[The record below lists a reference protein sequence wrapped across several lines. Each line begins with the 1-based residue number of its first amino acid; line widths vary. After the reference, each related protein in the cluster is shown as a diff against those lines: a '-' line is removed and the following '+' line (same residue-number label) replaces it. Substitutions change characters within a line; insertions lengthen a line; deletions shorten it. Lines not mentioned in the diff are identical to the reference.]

1 MQLTF
6 KQGIV
11 RQQQTGTGSPAFLQK
26 TPSGIN
32 VIVSPDPLV
41 VTLAHGSV
49 DYLHQES
56 SPVTNAWPGP
66 FPSSNDYWLYID
78 IDILTGTR
86 TFGKIT
92 KAPTVSGTAPAHPT
106 PQINDHWFDPVKY
119 IMKYWNGTGWIE
131 VIRVFVAQL
140 ENGSILT
147 QYPLGSSVG
156 LNIASRSGFIIFDD
170 EEHPVKKFDR
180 FNRGKFITTETPLAS
195 QFARITNYRLE
206 GSITTAQAIEPIAK
220 YNTVTLHGPG
230 QIVVAK
236 NTDIH
241 HPAIGVA
248 SEDMHTGEVRSYI
261 ISGYIAEDTWNWTA
275 APGTPLFVSPNGLL
289 TLTVPQSDSIQQ
301 VAIIIDSKTI
311 FVSIQRL
318 IRYE

>member
-26 TPSGIN
+26 TPSGVNI
-32 VIVSPDPLV
+32 IVSPDPLV

-49 DYLHQES
+49 DYLHQEP

-66 FPSSNDYWLYID
+66 FPISNDYWLYID
-78 IDILTGTR
+78 IDILTGAR

-92 KAPTVSGTAPAHPT
+92 KAPTVSGTAPTSPA
-106 PQINDHWFDPVKY
+106 PQLNDHWFDPIKY
-119 IMKYWNGTGWIE
+119 IMKTWNGNGWVE

-156 LNIASRSGFIIFDD
+156 LNIANRSGFMVFDD
-170 EEHPVKKFDR
+170 EEKPVKKFDR

-206 GSITTAQAIEPIAK
+206 GSITTAQADEPIAK
-220 YNTVTLHGPG
+220 YNCVTTVTPG
-230 QIVVAK
+230 KLIVAK
-236 NTDIH
+236 NTDVT
-241 HPAIGVA
+241 HPAIGIA
-248 SEDMHTGEVRSYI
+248 SEDMNTSEVRTYI
-261 ISGYIAEDTWNWTA
+261 ISGYIQEDTWNWTSP
-275 APGTPLFVSPNGLL
+275 PGTPLFVSPDGLL
-289 TLTVPQSDSIQQ
+289 TITVPQSNSLQQ
-301 VAIIIDSKTI
+301 MATIIDPKTI
-311 FVSIQRL
+311 FVKVHPL